1 MSKNGGILLL
11 ERRKSSINN
20 NNNSRKASLNVLKNL
35 LPIVQENYYQTNRQ
49 QKSTTIRERS
59 AWEKS
64 SRHESKSTQCDITEP
79 KVGLQLASWLNIPS
93 NALFHEAQSRKLTEP
108 KVDDRIKLG
117 LLKATTTTNNA
128 AVTRIASGKKRPS
141 LVYLKEIGVQ
151 TYELNEDRDVDLKET
166 VLEDLIIL
174 FVKKIS
180 SSPKLIIN
188 FLERLTPESMTRLLK
203 YLYSNSD
210 LCQSL
215 ITLR

>member
-20 NNNSRKASLNVLKNL
+20 NNNNRKASLNVLKNL

-59 AWEKS
+59 VLERS
-64 SRHESKSTQCDITEP
+64 SRHESKSTQCELSEP

-117 LLKATTTTNNA
+117 LLKATTTNNA

-166 VLEDLIIL
+166 VLEDVIIL

-180 SSPKLIIN
+180 SPPKLIIN
-188 FLERLTPESMTRLLK
+188 FLEKLTLESMTRLLK